1 MDVMCAVLE
10 TSHQCIP
17 LSAKNCSGSKKTASL
32 PGWKKN
38 VAPAKEDALF
48 WHSVWLNA
56 GRPNRG
62 ELYHVMC
69 WTRNK
74 YHYAVRKAKRV
85 ASSIESRKLL
95 EASEAG
101 DIALMTE
108 MKRVLGRKDTGQT
121 VPDCLD
127 GKVTHGDILQKF
139 KECYEELY
147 NSAESEDA
155 TALIKVKLEN
165 MVKSDTPGSI
175 HEIQKVT
182 GRVVKE
188 ACSRMLPGKTDVTEG
203 YTSDVFL
210 HGPIVLF

>member
-1 MDVMCAVLE
+1 M
-10 TSHQCIP
+10 
-17 LSAKNCSGSKKTASL
+17 
-32 PGWKKN
+32 
-38 VAPAKEDALF
+38 
-48 WHSVWLNA
+48 
-56 GRPNRG
+56 
-62 ELYHVMC
+62 
-69 WTRNK
+69 
-74 YHYAVRKAKRV
+74 
-85 ASSIESRKLL
+85 L

-108 MKRVLGRKDTGQT
+108 MKRILGRKDTSQT

-127 GKVTHGDILQKF
+127 GKVTHGDILPKF

-165 MVKSDTPGSI
+165 MVNSDTPGSI

-188 ACSRMLPGKTDVTEG
+188 ACKRMLPGKTDVSEG

-210 HGPIVLF
+210 HGPDVLFEHLDAVFRSYLLHGTVTLQILTCAPFYHSSREG